1 MTCGAFTIGG
11 LMTKLDILRATNFG
25 QRVAEDEIADLASYF
40 VETDQWRRVFAGEI
54 DIVYGGKGTG
64 KSGIYALLISR
75 SDDLFDRSIILA
87 PAENPRGTPAFK
99 DLVLDPPTTE
109 AEFVGLWK
117 LYLAAI
123 SAGVLEEFGLGGPAT
138 TRLRD
143 SLAREGL
150 IPAKRDLAAT
160 LRSVFEYAK
169 RALRPTGVEGGLLL
183 DPVTGM
189 PSGFTGRILFQEPTN
204 AASKAGF
211 RSVDHLLSDAN
222 EALAQASYSVW
233 LLLDRLDVAFAE
245 SPELEQNALRAVFKV
260 YLDLM
265 GMQNLRLKI
274 FLRSDIWRRIT
285 MSGFREASH
294 ITRNTTIA
302 WDRTSLLNLMIR
314 RLVKNPPIVDFYGA
328 DPAKVLASTSTQE
341 GFFERVFPAQV
352 DVGPNKPS
360 TLDWVIGRT
369 RDASGSAAPREVIH
383 LLNALREVQVRRLE
397 AGESEPEGEQLFLR
411 PAFKEAL
418 AVVSR
423 VRVEQTLFA
432 EYPWLRE
439 KLDALRKQKTLQTPD
454 SLAALWEC
462 SPEEAA
468 SNAAE
473 LVQIGF
479 FEQRG
484 SRSSPEYWVPF
495 LFRDGLELVQ
505 GAAD

>member
-1 MTCGAFTIGG
+1 
-11 LMTKLDILRATNFG
+11 MTKLDILRATNFG
-25 QRVAEDEIADLASYF
+25 QRVAEEETADLAGYF
-40 VETDQWRRVFAGEI
+40 VETDQWRRVFAGDI

-64 KSGIYALLISR
+64 KSAIYALLISR

-109 AEFVGLWK
+109 AEFEGLWK
-117 LYLAAI
+117 LYIAAI
-123 SAGVLEEFGLGGPAT
+123 SDGVIEEFGFKGPAT

-150 IPAKRDLAAT
+150 IPGRGDLAST
-160 LRSVFEYAK
+160 LKSVFEYAK
-169 RALRPTGVEGGLLL
+169 AALRPSAVEGGVKL

-189 PSGFTGRILFQEPTN
+189 PSGFTGKILFQQPSD
-204 AASKAGF
+204 AAVKAGF
-211 RSVDHLLSDAN
+211 RSVDHLLADAN
-222 EALAQASYSVW
+222 EAMAQEKYSLW

-260 YLDLM
+260 YLDLP

-285 MSGFREASH
+285 MAGFREASH
-294 ITRNTTIA
+294 ITRNTTIT

-314 RLVKNPPIVDFYGA
+314 RLLKNPAIVDFYRV
-328 DPAKVLASTSTQE
+328 DPSEILASTHGQE
-341 GFFERVFPAQV
+341 LFFGRVFPAQV

-360 TLDWVIGRT
+360 TIDWILGRT
-369 RDASGSAAPREVIH
+369 RDASGPAAPREVIH

-397 AGESEPEGEQLFLR
+397 AGESEPEGEQLFHR
-411 PAFKEAL
+411 PPFKEAL
-418 AVVSR
+418 AQVSR

-432 EYPWLRE
+432 EYPWLRP
-439 KLDALRKQKTLQTPD
+439 KLEALRKQKTLQNPE
-454 SLAALWEC
+454 SLAALWQC
-462 SPEEAA
+462 SPEEAVLSA
-468 SNAAE
+468 SE
-473 LVQIGF
+473 LVQVGF

-495 LFRDGLELVQ
+495 LFRDGLEMVQ
-505 GAAD
+505 GAAESDI